1 MSAVCVREFDEV
13 AADHDLGVRA
23 HSAAL
28 AVAKA
33 TLRETEHFRALNR
46 GNGGANEWVR
56 REAESLADAMA
67 TAMLEALR
75 DAVEGVKR

>member
-1 MSAVCVREFDEV
+1 MSAVRVRELDTIV
-13 AADHDLGVRA
+13 ADHDLGVRA

-33 TLRETEHFRALNR
+33 MLRETEYFRVLNR

-56 REAESLADAMA
+56 REAEPLADAMA

-75 DAVEGVKR
+75 EAVGPRS